1 MYKLIKIILVIIV
14 LNGCAYEPILL
25 KKNYDFYFSQI
36 TYEGEK
42 KINQIVK
49 ESFLEN
55 TKKNSSNKYQIFF
68 STVQKK
74 KVIASNKKGDP
85 TIFRLNINLNYLV
98 NFDGVE
104 VLKNS
109 IKKEITYNNIDDKF
123 ELFKYEEN
131 ILESLADNLTDDILI
146 SIVSLN

>member
-1 MYKLIKIILVIIV
+1 MNKVFLIIFCFFFMYS
-14 LNGCAYEPILL
+14 CSYEPILTN
-25 KKNYDFYFSQI
+25 KKYNFQFENIRHSGEENINGIIKNNLYQRSAGI
-36 TYEGEK
+36 KKYEIIFDTEK
-42 KINQIVK
+42 KREI
-49 ESFLEN
+49 L
-55 TKKNSSNKYQIFF
+55 SSNE
-68 STVQKK
+68 
-74 KVIASNKKGDP
+74 KGDP

>member
-1 MYKLIKIILVIIV
+1 MNRIFFIIFCFFFVYS
-14 LNGCAYEPILL
+14 CSYEPILTN
-25 KKNYDFYFSQI
+25 KKYNFQFENIKHSGEENINGIIKNNLYQRSAGI
-36 TYEGEK
+36 KKYEIIFDTEK
-42 KINQIVK
+42 KREI
-49 ESFLEN
+49 L
-55 TKKNSSNKYQIFF
+55 SSNE
-68 STVQKK
+68 
-74 KVIASNKKGDP
+74 KGDP

>member
-1 MYKLIKIILVIIV
+1 MNRIFLIIFCFFFVYS
-14 LNGCAYEPILL
+14 CSYEPILTN
-25 KKNYDFYFSQI
+25 KKYNFQFENIEHTGEENINGIIKNNLYQSSAGI
-36 TYEGEK
+36 KKYEIIFDTEK
-42 KINQIVK
+42 KREI
-49 ESFLEN
+49 L
-55 TKKNSSNKYQIFF
+55 SSNE
-68 STVQKK
+68 
-74 KVIASNKKGDP
+74 KGDP
-85 TIFRLNINLNYLV
+85 TIFRLNINLNYIV

>member
-1 MYKLIKIILVIIV
+1 MNKFLLLIVSIFILSA
-14 LNGCAYEPILL
+14 CSYEPILL
-25 KKNYDFYFSQI
+25 KKNYDFEFNKIEFSGDKTVNEI
-36 TYEGEK
+36 IENRISKASSGNKKYNIYYSSKVEK
-42 KINQIVK
+42 TVV
-49 ESFLEN
+49 
-55 TKKNSSNKYQIFF
+55 SSNQ
-68 STVQKK
+68 
-74 KVIASNKKGDP
+74 KGDP

>member
-1 MYKLIKIILVIIV
+1 MI
-14 LNGCAYEPILL
+14 L
-25 KKNYDFYFSQI
+25 KKKREI
-36 TYEGEK
+36 
-42 KINQIVK
+42 
-49 ESFLEN
+49 L
-55 TKKNSSNKYQIFF
+55 SSNE
-68 STVQKK
+68 
-74 KVIASNKKGDP
+74 KGDP